1 MKKLTLLFILLSSL
15 ISFSQ
20 LSNKHWI
27 PPLHCRVASNISEQ
41 YIYMST
47 NETTPF
53 QVKATDGAGVEY
65 IGSPFTISASAPK
78 FFYVGTG
85 QGTTS
90 KMFLN
95 LSDVVPL
102 LFFNSVTNSEYCSGD
117 VITVTS
123 L

>member
-1 MKKLTLLFILLSSL
+1 MNMKKLTLLFILLSSL

-78 FFYVGTG
+78 FFYVGLKTFACLPSAFSRKDKH
-85 QGTTS
+85 QS
-90 KMFLN
+90 SMYIE
-95 LSDVVPL
+95 D
-102 LFFNSVTNSEYCSGD
+102 
-117 VITVTS
+117 
-123 L
+123 